1 MKKKRLLSALL
12 ASALIISAMPFQA
25 FAVDTDADGSINGSS
40 NVVSNAEKK
49 VVVPTSVNFSIN
61 PLGLPVNDNGIVTN
75 DQIISAPFS
84 FINKSNMDLQVSVS
98 PKFSDPDGVTIASSP
113 DEIKNTP
120 NEAPTIFLQL
130 APATTKAPM
139 TGTGDNLEFASS
151 TALTFASG
159 AGISTNVVASGEA
172 VNVARFK
179 LHNVKTAYEVSGGA
193 MAYIPTN
200 VDNDSADAIAFKF
213 IGKVSQMSAWT
224 GKSPKV
230 EFNYKL
236 DLISADSYA
245 NTDNNVAGAYGL
257 VNKDLAATTAFN
269 LATNGAISITGLPEG
284 YTYSQLGFLLPTAAG
299 APINVTTSELET
311 AILGASNPIGL
322 TINGLPT
329 YEMLL
334 GTHFTW
340 DAVTLTGQL
349 KTDTLHGFNLRL
361 FTVATNSTTG
371 DKIAIISPIVLMD

>member
-25 FAVDTDADGSINGSS
+25 FATDTSSNGSINGSS

-49 VVVPTSVNFSIN
+49 VVIPANVDFSIN
-61 PLGLPVNDNGIVTN
+61 PLGLPVTDGGTVTN

-84 FINKSNMDLQVSVS
+84 FINKSNMDLQVSVT

-130 APATTKAPM
+130 APATAKAPM
-139 TGTGDNLEFASS
+139 TGIGDNLEFASS
-151 TALTFASG
+151 PALTFASG

-193 MAYIPTN
+193 MAYVPTK
-200 VDNDSADAIAFKF
+200 VDKDSADAIAFKF

-230 EFNYKL
+230 EFSYKL

-245 NTDNNVAGAYGL
+245 DTNNNVAGAYGL
-257 VNKDLAATTAFN
+257 VNKDLAASGPVFN
-269 LATNGAISITGLPEG
+269 LNTSGHMAITDLPAGYRTTNLYYVFSSTPIS
-284 YTYSQLGFLLPTAAG
+284 
-299 APINVTTSELET
+299 VTTSDIES
-311 AILGASNPIGL
+311 AISGGTVVGATVKGL
-322 TINGLPT
+322 TVSEMIYEDQYSWNGDT
-329 YEMLL
+329 YS
-334 GTHFTW
+334 GDFTSQ
-340 DAVTLTGQL
+340 ALS
-349 KTDTLHGFNLRL
+349 NLNGYNL
-361 FTVATNSTTG
+361 VAFT
-371 DKIAIISPIVLMD
+371 IAIKEGSPDIVIVSPNVKFGA

>member
-25 FAVDTDADGSINGSS
+25 FADTDADGSINGSS

-75 DQIISAPFS
+75 DQIISAPFA
-84 FINKSNMDLQVSVS
+84 FINKSNMDLQVSVT

-120 NEAPTIFLQL
+120 NEVPTIFLQL
-130 APATTKAPM
+130 APADDKAPM
-139 TGTGDNLEFASS
+139 TGTGNGLEFASS

-179 LHNVKTAYEVSGGA
+179 LHNVKGAYEVSGGA
-193 MAYIPTN
+193 MTYIPAN
-200 VDNDSADAIAFKF
+200 VNNSTADAIAFKF
-213 IGKVSQMSAWT
+213 IGKVSQMSNWT

-230 EFNYKL
+230 EFSYKL

-245 NTDNNVAGAYGL
+245 DTNNNVAGAYGL
-257 VNKDLAATTAFN
+257 VNKDLAATGPLFN
-269 LATNGAISITGLPEG
+269 LDADGNIGITNISEG
-284 YTYSQLGFLLPTAAG
+284 FGYPSTMGFIVDANSS
-299 APINVTTSELET
+299 INVSREDIKA
-311 AILGASNPIGL
+311 AILQADNIIGVRIGNY
-322 TINGLPT
+322 TT
-329 YEMLL
+329 AEMVVNN
-334 GTHFTW
+334 HFTW
-340 DAVTLTGQL
+340 NTNTKTGTLAV
-349 KTDTLHGFNLRL
+349 DRLHGSSLCIF
-361 FTVATNSTTG
+361 AISTDG
-371 DKIAIISPIVLMD
+371 NGNKEALVSPIVTMN